1 MEKTYNALL
10 ERFRK
15 SAEWHKKIAE
25 DMEIQPNLNDTEQ
38 EIIIEE
44 KAIASYINTVL
55 RVEEMA

>member
-10 ERFRK
+10 DRLRK

-25 DMEIQPNLNDTEQ
+25 GMEVQPFLNDTER

-55 RVEEMA
+55 RVEAMA

>member
-10 ERFRK
+10 DRLRK
-15 SAEWHKKIAE
+15 STEWHKKIAE

-55 RVEEMA
+55 RVEAMA

>member
-10 ERFRK
+10 DRLRK
-15 SAEWHKKIAE
+15 SEEWHKKIAE

-55 RVEEMA
+55 RVEAMA

>member
-10 ERFRK
+10 ERLRK

-25 DMEIQPNLNDTEQ
+25 DMEIQPNLNDTER
-38 EIIIEE
+38 EIIVEE

-55 RVEEMA
+55 RVEAMA